1 MKKILVALL
10 LALTALLLCAGCAN
24 QKYDYANWK
33 SYVFPNEHSFSYPQD
48 WEAASTENG
57 LLYFYTTNENGAKTV
72 MAFQSHVE
80 PADNLFDKQTVEKN
94 AYSDSFQGIASKHS
108 EIGPAVGTVC
118 GIDLIAADTEEKQ
131 LKYLEFN
138 PQPFSD
144 QEIKGGYTYKLFF
157 SEKVSDETF
166 QKIYGS
172 CE

>member
-1 MKKILVALL
+1 
-10 LALTALLLCAGCAN
+10 
-24 QKYDYANWK
+24 
-33 SYVFPNEHSFSYPQD
+33 
-48 WEAASTENG
+48 
-57 LLYFYTTNENGAKTV
+57 

-118 GIDLIAADTEEKQ
+118 GIDLIAEDTEEKQ

-138 PQPFSD
+138 PQPLSP